1 MQDVIVVGAG
11 PAGNNAALSLASQGY
26 GVTVIDSRENI
37 GDKLCTGLI
46 GEECFRRYPIDPS
59 LVYRQISSANVIAP
73 SKEVVRFETP
83 NPVARVVN
91 RVAYVA
97 SFADNARDAGA
108 EYRLGHRV
116 VSLEQHKDR
125 VSVITDDGVV
135 EARAL
140 VLAAG
145 FGSQLNRQLGL
156 GEPSDFVVGVQ
167 ALVQTQGVEEVEV
180 YLGRDV
186 APGFFAWLVPT
197 TPGYALA
204 GLLVRKNAPERFA
217 KFLADRQAEGKIT
230 EPVDKPVCWGIPL
243 RPLRKTYSDRVVVV
257 GDAAGQV
264 KPTTGGGIF
273 YSLMASEV
281 AAGALDKALKEDKL
295 SASRLGAY
303 QKEWKSL
310 LANELEVGYSARRVF
325 EYLGDSHIS
334 SLVSQASSNGFVAE
348 LADSPDVSFDWHS
361 SMIGKIMG
369 HPTLGVVLRLVNPLL
384 ARIAKSPEPAESFAP
399 EPPASVS
406 SEAVSSEAVSP
417 EGVSPEAV
425 QSEST
430 MAESGTRV

>member
-37 GDKLCTGLI
+37 GDKLCTGLV

-59 LVYRQISSANVIAP
+59 LVYREINVASVVSP
-73 SKEVVRFETP
+73 SGEVVRFETP
-83 NPVARVVN
+83 RPVARVVN
-91 RVAYVA
+91 RVAYVT
-97 SFADNARDAGA
+97 SFADRARESGA
-108 EYRLGHRV
+108 EYLLGRRV
-116 VSLEQHKDR
+116 VSLEQHKNR
-125 VSVITDDGVV
+125 VSVATDEGTV

-156 GEPSDFVVGVQ
+156 GEPADYVVGIQ
-167 ALVQTQGVEEVEV
+167 ALVRTEGIDEVKV

-197 TPGYALA
+197 EPGYALA

-217 KFLADRQAEGKIT
+217 TFISAREAEGRIT
-230 EPVDKPVCWGIPL
+230 EIVNKPVCWGIPL
-243 RPLRKTYSDRVVVV
+243 RPLRKTYTDRVLVV

-273 YSLMASEV
+273 YSLLASEV
-281 AAGALDKALKEDKL
+281 ASGALHQALSEDKL
-295 SASRLGAY
+295 SANRLGAY
-303 QKEWKSL
+303 QKEWKNL
-310 LANELEVGYSARRVF
+310 LSTELEVGYSARRVF

-334 SLVSQASSNGFVAE
+334 SLIHQASNNGFIAE

-361 SMIGKIMG
+361 SMISKIMG
-369 HPTLGVVLRLVNPLL
+369 HPTLGGMLRLVNPLL
-384 ARIAKSPEPAESFAP
+384 ARMARSPEPAEIF
-399 EPPASVS
+399 
-406 SEAVSSEAVSP
+406 SP
-417 EGVSPEAV
+417 E
-425 QSEST
+425 ES
-430 MAESGTRV
+430 MAETGTPV

>member
-37 GDKLCTGLI
+37 GDKLCTGLV

-59 LVYRQISSANVIAP
+59 LVYREINAASVVSP
-73 SKEVVRFETP
+73 SGEVVRFETP
-83 NPVARVVN
+83 RPVARVVN
-91 RVAYVA
+91 RVAYVT
-97 SFADNARDAGA
+97 SFADRARESGA
-108 EYRLGHRV
+108 EYLLGRRV
-116 VSLEQHKDR
+116 VSLEQHKNR
-125 VSVITDDGVV
+125 VSVATDEGTV

-156 GEPSDFVVGVQ
+156 GEPADYVVGIQ
-167 ALVQTQGVEEVEV
+167 ALVRTEGIDEVKV

-197 TPGYALA
+197 EPGYALA

-217 KFLADRQAEGKIT
+217 TFISAREAEGRIT
-230 EPVDKPVCWGIPL
+230 EIVNKPVCWGIPL
-243 RPLRKTYSDRVVVV
+243 RPLRKTYTDRVLVV

-273 YSLMASEV
+273 YSLLASEV
-281 AAGALDKALKEDKL
+281 ASGALHQALSEDKL
-295 SASRLGAY
+295 SANRLGAY
-303 QKEWKSL
+303 QKEWKNL
-310 LANELEVGYSARRVF
+310 LSTELEVGYSARRVF

-334 SLVSQASSNGFVAE
+334 SLIHQASNNGFIAE

-361 SMIGKIMG
+361 SMISKIMG
-369 HPTLGVVLRLVNPLL
+369 HPTLGGVLRLVNPLL
-384 ARIAKSPEPAESFAP
+384 ARMARSPEPAEIF
-399 EPPASVS
+399 
-406 SEAVSSEAVSP
+406 SP
-417 EGVSPEAV
+417 E
-425 QSEST
+425 ES
-430 MAESGTRV
+430 MAETGTPV

>member
-37 GDKLCTGLI
+37 GDKLCTGLV

-59 LVYRQISSANVIAP
+59 LVYREINAASVVSP
-73 SKEVVRFETP
+73 SGEVVRFETP
-83 NPVARVVN
+83 RPVARVVN
-91 RVAYVA
+91 RVAYVT
-97 SFADNARDAGA
+97 SFADRARESGA
-108 EYRLGHRV
+108 EYLLGRRV
-116 VSLEQHKDR
+116 VSLEQHKNR
-125 VSVITDDGVV
+125 VSVATDEGTV

-156 GEPSDFVVGVQ
+156 GEPADYVVGIQ
-167 ALVQTQGVEEVEV
+167 ALVRTEGIDEVEV

-197 TPGYALA
+197 EPGYALA

-217 KFLADRQAEGKIT
+217 TFISAREAEGRIT
-230 EPVDKPVCWGIPL
+230 EIVNKPVCWGIPL
-243 RPLRKTYSDRVVVV
+243 RPLRKTYTDRVLVV

-273 YSLMASEV
+273 YSLLASEV
-281 AAGALDKALKEDKL
+281 ASGALHQALSEDKL
-295 SASRLGAY
+295 SANRLGAY
-303 QKEWKSL
+303 QKEWKNL
-310 LANELEVGYSARRVF
+310 LSTELEVGYSARRVF

-334 SLVSQASSNGFVAE
+334 SLIHQASNNGFIAE

-361 SMIGKIMG
+361 SMISKIMG
-369 HPTLGVVLRLVNPLL
+369 HPTLGGMLRLVNPLL
-384 ARIAKSPEPAESFAP
+384 ARMARSPEPAEIF
-399 EPPASVS
+399 
-406 SEAVSSEAVSP
+406 SP
-417 EGVSPEAV
+417 E
-425 QSEST
+425 ES
-430 MAESGTRV
+430 MAETGTPV

>member
-26 GVTVIDSRENI
+26 SVTVIDSRQNI
-37 GDKLCTGLI
+37 GDKLCTGLV
-46 GEECFRRYPIDPS
+46 GEECFRRYPIDPA
-59 LVYRQISSANVIAP
+59 LVYREISAASVIAP
-73 SKEVVRFETP
+73 SNEVVRFETP
-83 NPVARVVN
+83 YPVARVVN
-91 RVAYVA
+91 RVAYVS
-97 SFADNARDAGA
+97 SFADKAKEAGA
-108 EYRLGHRV
+108 QYLLGRRV
-116 VSLEQHKDR
+116 VSIEQQKDR
-125 VSVITDDGVV
+125 VSVVTDDGTT

-156 GEPSDFVVGVQ
+156 GEPSDYVVGVQ
-167 ALVQTQGVEEVEV
+167 ALVKTEGIDEVEV
-180 YLGRDV
+180 YLGRNV

-197 TPGYALA
+197 QPGYALA

-217 KFLADRQAEGKIT
+217 SFISARQAEGKIT
-230 EPVDKPVCWGIPL
+230 ETLNKPVCWGIPL
-243 RPLRKTYSDRVVVV
+243 RPLRKTYADRVLVV

-281 AAGALDKALKEDKL
+281 AAGALHKALSEDKL
-295 SASRLGAY
+295 SANRLGAY

-310 LANELEVGYSARRVF
+310 LSNELEVGYSARRVF

-334 SLVSQASSNGFVAE
+334 SLIHQASNNGFIAE

-361 SMIGKIMG
+361 SMISKIMG
-369 HPTLGVVLRLVNPLL
+369 HPTMGGVLRLVNPLL
-384 ARIAKSPEPAESFAP
+384 ARMARPPEPVEMF
-399 EPPASVS
+399 
-406 SEAVSSEAVSP
+406 
-417 EGVSPEAV
+417 SPEA
-425 QSEST
+425 S
-430 MAESGTRV
+430 MAETGTPV